1 MSQPRWGTAPL
12 LDLPNL
18 AVHALWWV
26 WALAFVGG
34 WDALGW
40 GSRAGMWVLG
50 AALLFWNYAVLHNHM
65 HLPVAR
71 PPVLKWL
78 VSRSLG
84 LACGFAYRG
93 YSLHHFNHHK
103 YNDGPGDW
111 GQRRPG
117 ESPLLYCLRW
127 TVTPWLWPYDIVP
140 KVWQAARTRRYRLEL
155 LVDFALVDG
164 SLLALILWRPELGL
178 AYWALLLVGQFG
190 VYWLNVAAHHGTDAS
205 HRDMLA
211 NTSTSRFYNT
221 FFFNAGFHQA
231 HHLRPQ
237 TPWRELPVLTHELE
251 AAGRIPSTLK
261 TPRSPIGA
269 RWVATVLRGYSPGPC
284 DPQKDSTITSET
296 PSAAT

>member
-1 MSQPRWGTAPL
+1 MTQPRAGAAPL
-12 LDLPNL
+12 LDVPNL

-26 WALAFVGG
+26 WAVAFVGS

-40 GSRAGMWVLG
+40 GSRAGMWAMGV
-50 AALLFWNYAVLHNHM
+50 AVMFWNYAVLHNHM
-65 HLPVAR
+65 HLSVAR
-71 PPVLKWL
+71 PKVLEWL

-93 YSLHHFNHHK
+93 YFLHHFNHHK

-117 ESPLLYCLRW
+117 ESALLYCLRW
-127 TVTPWLWPYDIVP
+127 TATPWLWPYDIVP
-140 KVWQAARTRRYRLEL
+140 KVWQAAKTRRYRLEL

-164 SLLALILWRPELGL
+164 SLLALILWRPALGL
-178 AYWALLLVGQFG
+178 AYWALLLAGQFG
-190 VYWLNVAAHHGTDAS
+190 VYWLNVAAHFGTDAS
-205 HRDMLA
+205 HRDTLA

-237 TPWRELPVLTHELE
+237 APWRQLPLLTDELE
-251 AAGRIPSTLK
+251 AAGRIPSALK
-261 TPRSPIGA
+261 TPLSPIGA
-269 RWVATVLRGYSPGPC
+269 RWVARVLRGYSPAPC
-284 DPQKDSTITSET
+284 APQKDSTITSET

>member
-26 WALAFVGG
+26 WVLAFVGG

-205 HRDMLA
+205 QRDTLA
-211 NTSTSRFYNT
+211 NTSTSHFYNT

-237 TPWRELPVLTHELE
+237 APWRDLPVLTRELE
-251 AAGRIPSTLK
+251 AAGRIPPALK
-261 TPRSPIGA
+261 TPLSPIGA